1 MTPAARMQAAIELYE
16 SMAGTQRPSDR
27 VAADYF
33 RQRRYIGAKDRR
45 NITLQCYG
53 ALRGHARINWWIE
66 RCGGEATPRHQILAW
81 HLLANGEGLDSL
93 QARLGSGKY
102 APPASD
108 ADEATLLQALATHTL
123 DHPDQPA
130 SVALEMPD
138 WLMDPLQNA
147 LGDRLEVELTA
158 LRQAAAVDLRVNS
171 LKAEKG
177 AVRRAL
183 RDEGIETEPCP
194 WSPLGLRIDGRR
206 PVAATRA
213 FRDGL
218 LEVQD
223 EGSQLVALLTDAR
236 PGQRVCDFCAGA
248 GGKTLALAAAMQNKG
263 QLLACDVLEKR
274 LERSS
279 VRLRRAGVH
288 NVTRR
293 ALSGE
298 RDPWLKRQKIAFDR
312 VLVDAPCSGSGTWRR
327 NPEGKWRLSPEDLG
341 ELLDLQERILDSA
354 ARLVKPGGR
363 LIYATCSLLREE
375 NEERVENFLRGHS
388 DFVLKPVKELWP
400 DLLDTDIPEGIQ
412 DHLRLFPAAHGTDG
426 FFAAVLERQEVSG
439 V

>member
-16 SMAGTQRPSDR
+16 AMNGTQRPSDR

-45 NITLQCYG
+45 DITLQCYG
-53 ALRGHARINWWIE
+53 ALRSYARLDWWIR
-66 RCGGEATPRHQILAW
+66 RCGAEVTPRRQILAW
-81 HLLANGEGLDSL
+81 RLLALGEPLERL
-93 QARLGSGKY
+93 NERLGTGKY
-102 APPASD
+102 APAASD
-108 ADEATLLQALATHTL
+108 REEMDLLQCLSTHTL

-130 SVALEMPD
+130 EVVLEMPA
-138 WLMDPLQNA
+138 WLMEPLRRA
-147 LGDRLEVELTA
+147 LGERLEPELAA
-158 LRQAAAVDLRVNS
+158 LREAAVVDLRVNT
-171 LKAEKG
+171 LKADLSQ
-177 AVRRAL
+177 VRTAL
-183 RDEGIETEPCP
+183 SEEGIETEPCP

-223 EGSQLVALLTDAR
+223 EGSQLVALLSDAR
-236 PGQRVCDFCAGA
+236 PGMRVCDFCAGA
-248 GGKTLALAAAMQNKG
+248 GGKTLALAAGMQNKG

-274 LERSS
+274 LSRSS

-293 ALSGE
+293 ALASE
-298 RDPWLKRQKIAFDR
+298 RDPWLKRQKQNFDR

-327 NPEGKWRLSPEDLG
+327 NPEGKWRFSPEDLS
-341 ELLDLQERILDSA
+341 ELLDLQGRILESA

-363 LIYATCSLLREE
+363 LVYATCSLLREE
-375 NEERVENFLRGHS
+375 NEQQVEAFLANHPKFTCR
-388 DFVLKPVKELWP
+388 PIRTLWP
-400 DLLDTDIPEGIQ
+400 ELLPTTMPEGMG
-412 DHLRLFPAAHGTDG
+412 DYLRLFPAAHGTDG
-426 FFAAVLERQEVSG
+426 FFAAVLERQEVDDE
-439 V
+439 

>member
-16 SMAGTQRPSDR
+16 SMSGTQRPSDR

-53 ALRGHARINWWIE
+53 ALRGHARINWWIA
-66 RCGGEATPRHQILAW
+66 RWGGTATPRRQILAW
-81 HLLANGEGLDSL
+81 HLLANGESLDSL
-93 QARLGSGKY
+93 LACLGSGKY
-102 APPASD
+102 APHASD
-108 ADEATLLQALATHTL
+108 AEERALLQALATHTL
-123 DHPDQPA
+123 DHPDQPP
-130 SVALEMPD
+130 SVALEMPE
-138 WLMDPLQNA
+138 WLMDPLQRA
-147 LGDRLEVELTA
+147 LGDRLEVELAA

-171 LKAEKG
+171 LKADVDRVKQ
-177 AVRRAL
+177 AL
-183 RDEGIETEPCP
+183 HDEGIETEVCP

-206 PVAATRA
+206 PVAATKA

-223 EGSQLVALLTDAR
+223 EGSQLVALLADAR
-236 PGQRVCDFCAGA
+236 PGQRICDFCAGA
-248 GGKTLALAAAMQNKG
+248 GGKTLALAAAMENKG

-274 LERSS
+274 LARSS

-293 ALSGE
+293 ALSSE
-298 RDPWLKRQKIAFDR
+298 RDPWLKRQKKSFDR

-327 NPEGKWRLSPEDLG
+327 NPEGKWRLSPEDLNALL
-341 ELLDLQERILDSA
+341 ELQGRILDSA

-375 NEERVENFLRGHS
+375 NEERVDSFLKDHG
-388 DFVLKPVKELWP
+388 DFVLRPVKELWP
-400 DLLDTDIPEGIQ
+400 DLLGTELPEGVE

-426 FFAAVLERQEVSG
+426 FFAAVLERQEVSDD
-439 V
+439 